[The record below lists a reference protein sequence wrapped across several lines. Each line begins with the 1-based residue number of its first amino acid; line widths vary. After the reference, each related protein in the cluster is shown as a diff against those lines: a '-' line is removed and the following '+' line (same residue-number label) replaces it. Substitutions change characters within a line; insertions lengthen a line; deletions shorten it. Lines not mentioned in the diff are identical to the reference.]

1 MLQPHSQKLH
11 LEQSSMHNSTP
22 LIHPPFSTFHQ
33 TLVMSKVPQEQPQNK
48 TQIVNIFE
56 AGWVQFIMWDKCGA
70 EQRQLVG
77 EAPTLAD
84 EISLVVAMH
93 SQRGLR
99 CLMRWV
105 FWLTKSCDRAK
116 IERVGTQ
123 VSLDQVWRRL
133 SEVKDLPSLLSRTCY
148 IVTVDSNQT

>member
-1 MLQPHSQKLH
+1 
-11 LEQSSMHNSTP
+11 
-22 LIHPPFSTFHQ
+22 
-33 TLVMSKVPQEQPQNK
+33 
-48 TQIVNIFE
+48 
-56 AGWVQFIMWDKCGA
+56 MWDECGA

-99 CLMRWV
+99 RLMRWV
-105 FWLTKSCDRAK
+105 FWLTKSRDRAK

-123 VSLDQVWRRL
+123 VSLDQVWGRR
-133 SEVKDLPSLLSRTCY
+133 DIFYY
-148 IVTVDSNQT
+148 IQRYSPTWIAILK